1 MVVKILA
8 DCGIIGG
15 DVSQVI
21 KVFHSAEVGAIDADL
36 RRTVRFSWRELVQ
49 HLSLHQ
55 ADVEAKLLGC
65 IREAVDS
72 VLASCGRT
80 RRAHS
85 SANSSLV
92 MSSSMVFVRAKRR
105 RS

>member
-36 RRTVRFSWRELVQ
+36 RRTVRFSWRGLVQ
-49 HLSLHQ
+49 QLRLLQ
-55 ADVEAKLLGC
+55 ADGKAKVLGC
-65 IREAVDS
+65 IREAVDD
-72 VLASCGRT
+72 VL
-80 RRAHS
+80 
-85 SANSSLV
+85 
-92 MSSSMVFVRAKRR
+92 
-105 RS
+105 